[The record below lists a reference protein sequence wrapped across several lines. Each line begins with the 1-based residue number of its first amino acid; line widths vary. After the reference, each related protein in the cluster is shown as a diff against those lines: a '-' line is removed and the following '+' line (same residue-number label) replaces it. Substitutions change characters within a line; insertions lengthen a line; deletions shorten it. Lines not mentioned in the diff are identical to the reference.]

1 LVNHQNNKK
10 GLDKKIVENKGYYEK
25 LLDVHSEHISLAEE
39 QIQKVLS
46 KIKKKDLLRT
56 FPNHPFFYKD
66 AKGYNSLKRILIA

>member
-46 KIKKKDLLRT
+46 KIKKKG
-56 FPNHPFFYKD
+56 FAENFSKS
-66 AKGYNSLKRILIA
+66 SLFL